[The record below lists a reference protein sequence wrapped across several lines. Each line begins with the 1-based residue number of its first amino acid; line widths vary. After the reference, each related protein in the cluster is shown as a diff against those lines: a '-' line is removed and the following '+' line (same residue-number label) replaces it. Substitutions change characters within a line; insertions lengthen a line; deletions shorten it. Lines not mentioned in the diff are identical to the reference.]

1 MELRCS
7 AQGDLWCAKGTS
19 PQTGTQQYEA
29 VRSNGG
35 MASCGGTPA
44 RGRLLPGRRGSRSLA
59 PQNGEVSA
67 RRRKCLPEGTVHVHR
82 WSLPKGVVQLE
93 GGGGLGAGAEDQ
105 EREMAG
111 MASCAKGQMATAA
124 LRNPP
129 LSTRLREAIEF
140 FLILL
145 SFKLCF

>member
-1 MELRCS
+1 MRRS
-7 AQGDLWCAKGTS
+7 AQGGLRCAKGTS

-29 VRSNGG
+29 VRSNSG

-44 RGRLLPGRRGSRSLA
+44 RGRLPPGRRGSQSSA

-67 RRRKCLPEGTVHVHR
+67 RRWKYLPEGTVRVHR
-82 WSLPKGVVQLE
+82 WRLLKGVVQLE
-93 GGGGLGAGAEDQ
+93 GGGGSGAGAEDQ

-111 MASCAKGQMATAA
+111 MASCAKGQRATAA

-129 LSTRLREAIEF
+129 LSKAMGSHRVFSNLA
-140 FLILL
+140 LI
-145 SFKLCF
+145 